1 MDVVTGG
8 KLAMRG
14 WRQWPDDWLRAAQML
29 RRAALAAVEHDALTV
44 AQATAY
50 SAMVA
55 LFPALI
61 VAAAVI
67 SSIPDTTPLRVQMAQ
82 FFNQVLPPNVT
93 PLLQIYFSPAHRTAH
108 TARALLGAVVVSATG
123 ASSVMLTLM
132 EGFRR
137 AYELPL
143 TRGSFWPRR
152 VRSLA
157 LVPVSLVPLAG
168 ASLLVVFGHLISQ
181 ALAGGVMPAL
191 RMPVLVISFGLRWT
205 VAFAG
210 SVGIIGVIYHLGT
223 DLTKHMR
230 EHLEPLLREPWGML
244 RRDWSWRA
252 SLPGAALAT
261 VLWLGST
268 LLFGLYVTRFA
279 DYSRVYGSLGAAIAL
294 MFWLYIIALSVLLGA
309 EFNAQR
315 AAQGPGRRDPELS
328 EFLWTLRGPYRHR
341 TGRIAD

>member
-1 MDVVTGG
+1 
-8 KLAMRG
+8 MRG
-14 WRQWPDDWLRAAQML
+14 WRQWPD
-29 RRAALAAVEHDALTV
+29 AALRTVEMVRLAAWAAVEHDALTV

-61 VAAAVI
+61 VAAAFVAWV
-67 SSIPDTTPLRVQMAQ
+67 PDTTPLRAQMAQ
-82 FFNQVLPPNVT
+82 FFDQVLPSNVT
-93 PLLQIYFSPAHRTAH
+93 PLLETYFSPAHRSAH
-108 TARALLGAVVVSATG
+108 TVRALLGAVVVSATG

-137 AYELPL
+137 AYALPL
-143 TRGSFWPRR
+143 APRSFWPRR

-168 ASLLVVFGHLISQ
+168 ASLLVVFGHFISQ
-181 ALAGGVMPAL
+181 WLAGEVTPEL
-191 RMPVLVISFGLRWT
+191 RVPVLVVSSVMRWT
-205 VAFAG
+205 IAFAG
-210 SVGIIGVIYHLGT
+210 SVGIIAVIYHLGT

-230 EHLEPLLREPWGML
+230 EHLELREPWGML
-244 RRDWSWRA
+244 RKDWSWRA

-315 AAQGPGRRDPELS
+315 AAQRDPSLS
-328 EFLWTLRGPYRHR
+328 EFLKKLPGMLTDDEK
-341 TGRIAD
+341 TFAV

>member
-1 MDVVTGG
+1 
-8 KLAMRG
+8 MRG
-14 WRQWPDDWLRAAQML
+14 WRQWPD
-29 RRAALAAVEHDALTV
+29 AALRTVEMVRLAAWAAVEHDALTV

-61 VAAAVI
+61 VAAAFVAWV
-67 SSIPDTTPLRVQMAQ
+67 PDTTPLRAQMAQ
-82 FFNQVLPPNVT
+82 FFDQVLPSNVT
-93 PLLQIYFSPAHRTAH
+93 PLLETYFSPAHRSAH
-108 TARALLGAVVVSATG
+108 TVRALLGAVVVSATG

-137 AYELPL
+137 AYALPL
-143 TRGSFWPRR
+143 APRSFWPRR

-168 ASLLVVFGHLISQ
+168 ASLLVVFGHFISQ
-181 ALAGGVMPAL
+181 WLAGEVTPEL
-191 RMPVLVISFGLRWT
+191 RVPVLVVSSVMRWT
-205 VAFAG
+205 IAFAG
-210 SVGIIGVIYHLGT
+210 SVGIIAVIYHLGT

-244 RRDWSWRA
+244 RKDWSWRA

-268 LLFGLYVTRFA
+268 LWVVRDALCGLLEGV
-279 DYSRVYGSLGAAIAL
+279 RVSGRGDCID
-294 MFWLYIIALSVLLGA
+294 VLVVHYRA
-309 EFNAQR
+309 ER
-315 AAQGPGRRDPELS
+315 AAGCGVQCAAGGTAGSFAFGVFEEAAGNAAATASGACR
-328 EFLWTLRGPYRHR
+328 
-341 TGRIAD
+341 

>member
-1 MDVVTGG
+1 
-8 KLAMRG
+8 MRG
-14 WRQWPDDWLRAAQML
+14 WRQWPD
-29 RRAALAAVEHDALTV
+29 AALRTVEMVRLAAWAAVEHDALTV

-61 VAAAVI
+61 VAAAFVAWV
-67 SSIPDTTPLRVQMAQ
+67 PDTTPLRAQMAQ
-82 FFNQVLPPNVT
+82 FFDQVLPSNVT
-93 PLLQIYFSPAHRTAH
+93 PLLE
-108 TARALLGAVVVSATG
+108 ALLGAVVVSATG

-137 AYELPL
+137 AYALPL
-143 TRGSFWPRR
+143 APRSFWPRR

-168 ASLLVVFGHLISQ
+168 ASLLVVFGHFISQ
-181 ALAGGVMPAL
+181 WLAGEVTPEL
-191 RMPVLVISFGLRWT
+191 RVPVLVVSSVMRWT
-205 VAFAG
+205 IAFAG
-210 SVGIIGVIYHLGT
+210 SVGIIAVIYHLGT

-244 RRDWSWRA
+244 RKDWSWRA

-315 AAQGPGRRDPELS
+315 AAQRDPSLS
-328 EFLWTLRGPYRHR
+328 EFLKKLPGMLPRLHRGRA
-341 TGRIAD
+341 GRIAD